1 MAEEKSRLDKFRD
14 LYLPTVREYEKKLAD
29 TLSYYAGPELTKI
42 GQGIRALLP
51 FQNIPDLTPVV
62 KDPSLKNI
70 GKFASDVGIT
80 TAELFPPTLIASKI
94 GTAPG
99 KVAQEVTSGIKP
111 VDDII
116 NKKIVPEEN
125 LEINQIAEYQKLA
138 DAKGRGGK
146 VLVVGDDTTEGTFR
160 YKGKTYNK
168 SDGVRIG
175 YSSKRRDFEKQ
186 WIPKD
191 VYGKPTISESKD
203 VISIKK
209 GQEKG
214 LETKRMQNINEYY
227 PNLQKEMLENNLTID
242 EAIVKLAGKDLPKGT
257 KSYQIVDKFYRLSD
271 DMKNV
276 NPKMHQFFEN
286 EIKAY
291 QIQNYLKG
299 TRKGDKFTGEKVRF
313 GTKEYEA
320 ARKELAE
327 KLNIDVKFIDRAH
340 SIMKSRL
347 NKLSKLV
354 DEGTITNEQAMKLS
368 KPQYFLLNSDNL
380 THVKLENKL
389 DTLLQRKKNY
399 LDEKDFTSANK
410 VQEGIEDI
418 TKEMEE
424 LGVESEL
431 FDPVKKLIKVF
442 GRRPDTVEIYKKAKE
457 TGIKKKDGGM
467 VGISHLTRPL

>member
-1 MAEEKSRLDKFRD
+1 MAEEFFKGLGRYIPPEISRFAPAVKTVAELLK
-14 LYLPTVREYEKKLAD
+14 PTQIVKNPAVSNLVRSPSLANLGTVLSNTAMTATEVIPGGKLI
-29 TLSYYAGPELTKI
+29 T
-42 GQGIRALLP
+42 
-51 FQNIPDLTPVV
+51 TPVKKTSKLV
-62 KDPSLKNI
+62 DDLIKKGDLKKASEITDDPLNLMAIERDRFQKLVEA
-70 GKFASDVGIT
+70 KR
-80 TAELFPPTLIASKI
+80 KR
-94 GTAPG
+94 G
-99 KVAQEVTSGIKP
+99 KVFEVGQEG
-111 VDDII
+111 
-116 NKKIVPEEN
+116 
-125 LEINQIAEYQKLA
+125 
-138 DAKGRGGK
+138 
-146 VLVVGDDTTEGTFR
+146 TEGTFR
-160 YKGKTYNK
+160 YRGNTYNK
-168 SDGVRIG
+168 ADGVLIG
-175 YSSKRRDFEKQ
+175 YPGKRRAFEKN
-186 WIPKD
+186 WVPKEII
-191 VYGKPTISESKD
+191 GEPD
-203 VISIKK
+203 VIAKQPSIDVKIKSQKK
-209 GQEKG
+209 AV
-214 LETKRMQNINEYY
+214 ETKRMKNINEYY

-242 EAIVKLAGKDLPKGT
+242 EAIVKLAGRDLPKGT
-257 KSYQIVDKFYRLSD
+257 KSYQIIDKFYRLSD

-389 DTLLQRKKNY
+389 DTLLQRKAS
-399 LDEKDFTSANK
+399 LLSEKDFPSANK

-467 VGISHLTRPL
+467 VGISHLTRPLGNF